1 MQITDYDFLY
11 YFNSIITKGKK
22 DNIYKFALARFFIDY
37 SYALDDAYVRDNVAD
52 NKTEAINLSII
63 AKAFL
68 KYYWHQICKYKIK
81 QNYNTEKLPLI
92 VKIIHGVFG
101 RKYIPESF
109 ESMPKEKMA
118 DAEKEILKKC
128 FLKVIPQF
136 QNIPEDA
143 KVSSKKIFYEHDKHF
158 IYVKPMA
165 LKFFRE
171 NYSLLSKAIIFEW
184 AKFLEKIN
192 LGLPMLISKIESS
205 ERYRG
210 SLEKV
215 KRIMLKHFDTCFY
228 CNNALSSE
236 KQMIHVDH
244 FIPWSYVFEDE
255 LWNLVLTCRKCNLK
269 KHSSLPSEKFIYKL
283 VERNKE
289 FSNTI
294 DPLKKSLSRLDPETN
309 YERAI
314 TKHFQNCLDYGFTV
328 IRI

>member
-1 MQITDYDFLY
+1 M
-11 YFNSIITKGKK
+11 
-22 DNIYKFALARFFIDY
+22 
-37 SYALDDAYVRDNVAD
+37 
-52 NKTEAINLSII
+52 
-63 AKAFL
+63 
-68 KYYWHQICKYKIK
+68 
-81 QNYNTEKLPLI
+81 
-92 VKIIHGVFG
+92 
-101 RKYIPESF
+101 
-109 ESMPKEKMA
+109 
-118 DAEKEILKKC
+118 
-128 FLKVIPQF
+128 
-136 QNIPEDA
+136 
-143 KVSSKKIFYEHDKHF
+143 
-158 IYVKPMA
+158 YVKPTA
-165 LKFFRE
+165 LKFFKD

-215 KRIMLKHFDTCFY
+215 TLIIKHFDTCFY
-228 CNNALSSE
+228 CNNILSSE

-269 KHSSLPSEKFIYKL
+269 KHSSLPSEKFIFKL

-294 DPLKKSLSRLDPETN
+294 DSLKKSLSRLDPETN